1 MSARDRSPQRP
12 QQGAAAA
19 VTGAPNEGRIIAAH
33 GRHYTVELD
42 DGTLRKCFPR
52 GKKAGATVGDRVRI
66 TPQGSDEGAIDAIL
80 PRRNL
85 LYRSDEMRSKQFASN
100 VDQLLIVVAVQ
111 PTFSD
116 DLTGRALAGAWSA
129 GISPLI
135 ILNKTDLADALPAA
149 RERLAPIAAL
159 GVDIVELS
167 ALEPA
172 RVHTLLAPRL
182 AGKTNL
188 LLGQSGMGKSTLLNA
203 LVPDAA
209 APTRE
214 HSTALDM
221 GKHTTTSTRL
231 YHLPDPGGDLIDSP
245 GFQAFGLQHLTRE
258 DIIRGFPSSPAPSS
272 PAALQLQPP
281 ARAGLRRG
289 RGAGGGRHPSR
300 ALCAVSTGIGETK
313 RASSGIETWRG
324 RARAGSCRAP
334 MHRAPRHLAPWRLA
348 PTHPALSAAAA
359 RDSADGTDCATCL
372 PSRPR

>member
-1 MSARDRSPQRP
+1 
-12 QQGAAAA
+12 
-19 VTGAPNEGRIIAAH
+19 
-33 GRHYTVELD
+33 
-42 DGTLRKCFPR
+42 
-52 GKKAGATVGDRVRI
+52 
-66 TPQGSDEGAIDAIL
+66 
-80 PRRNL
+80 
-85 LYRSDEMRSKQFASN
+85 MRSKQFASN

-258 DIIRGFPSSPAPSS
+258 DIIRGFPEFAGPIESCRFSTAATGTSRAAAWSRRWRRAPSIPRAMRCINGIGRERS
-272 PAALQLQPP
+272 GPAAVLKP
-281 ARAGLRRG
+281 G
-289 RGAGGGRHPSR
+289 
-300 ALCAVSTGIGETK
+300 
-313 RASSGIETWRG
+313 G

>member
-19 VTGAPNEGRIIAAH
+19 VTGGPNEGRIIAAH

-42 DGTLRKCFPR
+42 DGVLRKCFPR

-159 GVDIVELS
+159 GVDIIELS

-258 DIIRGFPSSPAPSS
+258 DIIRGFPEFAGPIEACRFYNCSHRHEPGCGVV
-272 PAALQLQPP
+272 AALEAGAIHP
-281 ARAGLRRG
+281 ARYALYQRVLEENEAGQQRY
-289 RGAGGGRHPSR
+289 
-300 ALCAVSTGIGETK
+300 
-313 RASSGIETWRG
+313 
-324 RARAGSCRAP
+324 
-334 MHRAPRHLAPWRLA
+334 
-348 PTHPALSAAAA
+348 
-359 RDSADGTDCATCL
+359 
-372 PSRPR
+372 